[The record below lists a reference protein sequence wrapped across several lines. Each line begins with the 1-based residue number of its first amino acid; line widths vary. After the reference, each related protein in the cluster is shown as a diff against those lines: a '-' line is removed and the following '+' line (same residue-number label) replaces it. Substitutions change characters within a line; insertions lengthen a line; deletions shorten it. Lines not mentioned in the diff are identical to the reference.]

1 MKQEI
6 GACIVELRGRYAAA
20 LTEDGRFVRVRNR
33 NYMVGQTVRVSFS
46 RPQTD
51 RRTRT
56 GALAAMAAGFL
67 LLLLGGF
74 KGYQTPVGVVSLD
87 VNPSIEY
94 TINCFD
100 RVLSIDAV
108 NASGAVILEQM
119 DRASLVYLS
128 IGDAVEQTIET
139 LRKNGYLELES
150 ENDVLLS
157 ASSYSERHAGR
168 LTELLNSR
176 VAQQQDLTVTSV
188 SVTSG
193 EVQKAHAL
201 GTSAGKLFII
211 EQLEQSAGAGEHFE
225 VSDWLEKPVREIMQR
240 TQEQRGAT
248 PQGAGEEAGAQQPS
262 GAQTAQPSP
271 IPSQEESASDNG
283 QSGQGGGEQPGG
295 GGQTGDPAQGNPGE
309 HPPQG
314 SSSPPHG

>member
-20 LTEDGRFVRVRNR
+20 LTEDGRFVRIRNR
-33 NYMVGQTVRVSFS
+33 NYMVGQTVRVSFA
-46 RPQTD
+46 RPQTTL
-51 RRTRT
+51 RVRV

-67 LLLLGGF
+67 LLILGGF

-100 RVLSIDAV
+100 RVLAVEAV
-108 NASGAVILEQM
+108 NEDGGRILEQM
-119 DRASLVYLS
+119 DVPSLVHLP
-128 IGDAVEQTIET
+128 IDEAVRQTIAA
-139 LRKNGYLELES
+139 LRENGYLELES

-157 ASSYSERHAGR
+157 ASSYSERHAER
-168 LTELLNSR
+168 LAGQLNSR
-176 VAQQQDLTVTSV
+176 VALQQDLTVTSI

-193 EVQKAHAL
+193 EVQRAHAL

-211 EQLEQSAGAGEHFE
+211 EQLEQSAGAGEPFE

-271 IPSQEESASDNG
+271 NPSQEGSASDGG
-283 QSGQGGGEQPGG
+283 QAGQGGGEQPGG
-295 GGQTGDPAQGNPGE
+295 GGQAGNPAPGNPGE
-309 HPPQG
+309 HSPQG
-314 SSSPPHG
+314 S